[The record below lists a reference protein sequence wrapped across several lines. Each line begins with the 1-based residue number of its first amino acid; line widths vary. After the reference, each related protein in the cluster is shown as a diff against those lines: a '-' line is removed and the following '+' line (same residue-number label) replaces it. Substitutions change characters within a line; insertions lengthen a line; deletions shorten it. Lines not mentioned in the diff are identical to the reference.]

1 MFRKPA
7 APQVEL
13 DSWIRGFLDAS
24 DGFSCNPPHHLH
36 AFSYATGY
44 IECRSHLAEL
54 SKRPLRIAATDLHPA
69 LYL

>member
-7 APQVEL
+7 VPQVEL

-24 DGFSCNPPHHLH
+24 DGIPCNPPHHLH

-44 IECRSHLAEL
+44 IEGKAHPAEL
-54 SKRPLRIAATDLHPA
+54 SKRPLRIAATDRHPT